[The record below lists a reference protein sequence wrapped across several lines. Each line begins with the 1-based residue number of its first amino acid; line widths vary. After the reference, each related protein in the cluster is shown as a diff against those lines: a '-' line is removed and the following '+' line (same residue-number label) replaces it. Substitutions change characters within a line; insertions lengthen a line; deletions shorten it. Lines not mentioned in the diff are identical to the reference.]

1 MAQVLIDA
9 NLLVLLVVGLK
20 DPALIGN
27 HKRTSTFLAEDF
39 DLLKNTLD
47 VYEAVIVTPN
57 IVTECSNLLRYT
69 SAPLAEELM
78 AILGQVVSSI
88 GERYV
93 ASSEAAVIPEFR
105 RLGLTD
111 AAAIDIVGPA
121 SHLLTVDHDLY
132 LAASY
137 KSPGHAFNFNHLRPL
152 SGV

>member
-20 DPALIGN
+20 DPALIGK

-39 DLLKNTLD
+39 DLLENRLD

-57 IVTECSNLLRYT
+57 IVTECSNLLRHT
-69 SAPLAEELM
+69 SVPLAQELM
-78 AILGQVVSSI
+78 DILGQLVAYVD
-88 GERYV
+88 ERYV
-93 ASSEAAVIPEFR
+93 ASSKAAQIPEFQ

-121 SHLLTVDHDLY
+121 SHLLTVDLDLY
-132 LAASY
+132 LAASC
-137 KSPGHAFNFNHLRPL
+137 KSPGHAFNFNHMRPL
-152 SGV
+152 